1 MLFLNTIVQG
11 QIFELLIAITLSSY
25 FIVIAY
31 SFFKY
36 RLNSKEEELKWL
48 TKDFSFF
55 GKNVQD
61 IIKDE
66 LNREFPK
73 RDYIIPII
81 FLTLLSFTCM
91 VILFVPWLVYD
102 FEGPN
107 KESINPLLLG
117 HEFWGG

>member
-55 GKNVQD
+55 GKNLQD

-66 LNREFPK
+66 LHREFPK
-73 RDYIIPII
+73 RDYILPII